1 MPSEDEDDG
10 VPELTAERRIAV
22 SQLLAGDRSRIAADG
37 SVRPWTFGMFLRLHL
52 LAGEPDA
59 AAPLLSAFRRQY
71 PRARSDAQWLRT
83 AYRVASYLHGD
94 QRRKSGAPY
103 ITHPL
108 AVATILAEM
117 GMDAATLVAALL
129 HDTVEDTDY
138 TLAECRADFGPD
150 VALLVDGVTKLGGER
165 LDRETVERQTFAK
178 MVLAAGTDL
187 RVLLIKLVDRL
198 HNMRTLGAKSPAS
211 RARIARQSM
220 DLLVPFADRLGLYRL
235 KREMEDLA
243 FRHLHPDEYQ
253 AMAALAV
260 ASRAH
265 WEGYLAEVTARIAAA
280 GRGEGLRVTV
290 TARPRHLYSLFQDN
304 PDGRELSPGRS
315 CRLVVVVDGGDQDC
329 WITLGAVHQLFPPVP
344 GRFSDFISTPKY
356 NLYRSLHTRVQGP
369 SGEEL
374 DMLIRTPAMDQIAED
389 GIAATIRDANK
400 ATGQAGATAQAQR
413 RGDLEWLRR
422 LLTWHPRT
430 ASEDYLD
437 DLRTELRGSI
447 IVIAA
452 ATGQFL
458 TLPEG
463 ATGID
468 FAYARD
474 HDIGNRLIGV
484 QINGTL
490 APATAR
496 LTTGDIVEEIT
507 APDPPIGRVTT
518 EWLRA
523 ARTPQARHRLRALLD
538 EHNTE

>member
-1 MPSEDEDDG
+1 MPSEDGDDG

-22 SQLLAGDRSRIAADG
+22 SQLLAGHRRRIAGGGRGGPRAVG
-37 SVRPWTFGMFLRLHL
+37 GWLRGRPP
-52 LAGEPDA
+52 ASEPDA

-71 PRARSDAQWLRT
+71 PRARGDAQWLRA
-83 AYRVASYLHGD
+83 AYRVAAYLHGD

-108 AVATILAEM
+108 AVAMILAEM

-138 TLAECRADFGPD
+138 TLAECRTDFGPD

-165 LDRETVERQTFAK
+165 LDREVVERQTFAK

-198 HNMRTLGAKSPAS
+198 HNLRTLGAKSSAS
-211 RARIARQSM
+211 QARIARQSM

-243 FRHLHPDEYQ
+243 FCYLHPAEYQ
-253 AMAALAV
+253 ATSVAAG
-260 ASRAH
+260 ASRVH
-265 WEGYLAEVTARIAAA
+265 WEGYLAGVTAKTTAAVRHA
-280 GRGEGLRVTV
+280 GLRATV
-290 TARPRHLYSLFQDN
+290 TARPRHLYSLFQAD
-304 PDGRELSPGRS
+304 PDARALSPGRA
-315 CRLVVVVDGGDQDC
+315 CRLVVIVNGSIQDC
-329 WITLGAVHQLFPPVP
+329 WITLGAVHQLFPPIP
-344 GRFSDFISTPKY
+344 GRFRDYISTPKY
-356 NLYRSLHTRVQGP
+356 NLYRSLHTRVLGP

-374 DMLIRTPAMDQIAED
+374 DVLIRSPAMHQTAED

-400 ATGQAGATAQAQR
+400 TTGQAGAAAQARR

-430 ASEDYLD
+430 PTEDYLD
-437 DLRTELRGSI
+437 DLRTELRGSTV
-447 IVIAA
+447 VIAA

-468 FAYARD
+468 FAYARG

-496 LTTGDIVEEIT
+496 LTNGDIVEEIT
-507 APDPPIGRVTT
+507 AADPPTSRVTT
-518 EWLRA
+518 EWLHA